1 MKTKNTLIA
10 LTAALALHNAT
21 APAVV
26 FTTNTTIGVG
36 IPTYDGQPI
45 VVSNCTLTVNGV
57 HSFAS
62 LLLTDSAVLTHSPA
76 PADVT
81 KPRDIVTQA
90 KPARAKAKDYDRQA
104 QALYESSS
112 KLLGLATGQ
121 NSRTEGTGLT
131 LAVKMRDL
139 LLALNRDQENALEPW
154 GFTVVVGSAA
164 PPKKKTPAA

>member
-1 MKTKNTLIA
+1 LVVLIEA
-10 LTAALALHNAT
+10 LLAQHDKVEAVKAGSSPL
-21 APAVV
+21 PA
-26 FTTNTTIGVG
+26 
-36 IPTYDGQPI
+36 
-45 VVSNCTLTVNGV
+45 
-57 HSFAS
+57 
-62 LLLTDSAVLTHSPA
+62 
-76 PADVT
+76 ADVT
-81 KPRDIVTQA
+81 KLRDIATQA

-139 LLALNRDQENALEPW
+139 LLALNRGQENALEPW

-164 PPKKKTPAA
+164 PPKKKAPPA